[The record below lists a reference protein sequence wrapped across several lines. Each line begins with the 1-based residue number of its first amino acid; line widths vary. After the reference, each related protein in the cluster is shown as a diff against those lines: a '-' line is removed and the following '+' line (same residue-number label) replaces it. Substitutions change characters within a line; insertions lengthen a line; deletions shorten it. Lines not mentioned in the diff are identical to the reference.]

1 MLSMEALTDDR
12 RAERS
17 PGPPNSRYVEVD
29 MGLEER
35 LFKAR
40 RTQCVEHLV
49 RLGQSAELAEN
60 WCVAWEREAAN
71 RPSPPA
77 GELFWEY
84 GRLWIEAQIA
94 ARRSPFAV
102 AAGR

>member
-1 MLSMEALTDDR
+1 MRSTEALTDGW

-17 PGPPNSRYVEVD
+17 PGPPNTRYVEDD

-40 RTQCVEHLV
+40 RTQCIEHLV
-49 RLGQSAELAEN
+49 RLGLSAELAEH
-60 WCVAWEREAAN
+60 WCAAWEREAET
-71 RPSPPA
+71 RSSPPA
-77 GELFWEY
+77 GEFWEY
-84 GRLWIEAQIA
+84 GRLWIESQIA
-94 ARRSPFAV
+94 ARRSPLAV